1 MVTPNQFQVNEAWI
15 AFKLNDA
22 PISTQEDG
30 DFNVVA
36 LMDAASC
43 FILGSEFVSVDL
55 TEPSQLESR
64 RLLKGGQTHKDQLPR
79 KLFIPDNMTANI
91 LTTEA
96 EALDINVV
104 RIPENE
110 LSVFLNEARDEFQKH
125 VSGGRMQ

>member
-30 DFNVVA
+30 DYNVVA

-43 FILGSEFVSVDL
+43 FILGSEFVSVDS
-55 TEPSQLESR
+55 TEPSKMESR
-64 RLLKGGQTHKDQLPR
+64 RLLKSGQTHKDQLPK
-79 KLFIPDNMTANI
+79 KLIIPNNLVANI
-91 LTTEA
+91 LTTESEGLGIA
-96 EALDINVV
+96 VV

-110 LSVFLNEARDEFQKH
+110 LSVFLDKARDGFQEH
-125 VSGGRMQ
+125 VSGSRIQ

>member
-1 MVTPNQFQVNEAWI
+1 MVTPNQYQVNEAWI

-43 FILGSEFVSVDL
+43 FILGSEFVSVDS
-55 TEPSQLESR
+55 TEPSQMESR
-64 RLLKGGQTHKDQLPR
+64 RLLKSGQTHKDRLPK
-79 KLFIPDNMTANI
+79 KLIIPNNLEANI
-91 LTTEA
+91 LAIEA
-96 EALDINVV
+96 EGLGIAVV

-110 LSVFLNEARDEFQKH
+110 LSVFLDEARDGFQEH
-125 VSGGRMQ
+125 VSGSRIQ